1 MKKLTAALLACGV
14 FGFMATPALAQ
25 QAEGER
31 YKPSNELIQP
41 IEPHVVENQAE
52 VDLGKKLW
60 FDPRLSRSG
69 FISCNSCHNLML
81 GGADHLVSSV
91 GDYWAQGPINSPTV
105 LNSSLNFVQFWD
117 GRAAD
122 LREQAGGPIANPLE
136 MGSTHELA
144 VSVLK
149 TIPGYVD
156 EFEAVYG
163 DREITIEE
171 VTGALAAFEET
182 LVTPNARFDQW
193 LKGDDDAITDQEL
206 NGYLL
211 FKNSGCVAC
220 HNGPNLGGNSFQR
233 MGLVEPY
240 VTDNETAGR
249 AGVTGQDIDR
259 MNFKVPTLR
268 NVELTYPYFHDGGA
282 KTLSEAVDIMG
293 RLQLGKKFEANEI
306 EDIVAFLK
314 TLTGDQPEFTI
325 PVLYPNSDETPLA
338 NPWAPQESAEG

>member
-14 FGFMATPALAQ
+14 FGVMATPALAQ

-31 YKPSNELIQP
+31 YKPNNELIQP
-41 IEPHVVENQAE
+41 IEPYVVENQAE

-282 KTLSEAVDIMG
+282 KTLNEAVDIMG